1 MKKLLGIVVL
11 SLFISE
17 VVLAS
22 NFSNIFG
29 KKKNKEVTHY
39 KCKVEDSGNKKEK
52 DIEFGIIFGDG
63 IDDYN
68 YAISYS
74 KDKKFYGYP
83 YSSVKYFK
91 KKIGDEIWD
100 IKFFISLSTPEYRK
114 DLGPNIGLHMLAGS
128 FVYGPKQSLTTY
140 WFNARNN
147 TTNDQHLFEDWQELV
162 NSGDENLDTELRS
175 FSEKIF
181 KIINDRM
188 GTSSIIEIVDIE
200 KMDNPEYEIQDW
212 SSQLCKVKFQK
223 ISKRK
228 KSKKSEEI
236 IKNNKQ
242 SIVEELEKL
251 NDLYKSG
258 VLTKEEFEKA
268 KKKILN

>member
-1 MKKLLGIVVL
+1 
-11 SLFISE
+11 
-17 VVLAS
+17 
-22 NFSNIFG
+22 
-29 KKKNKEVTHY
+29 
-39 KCKVEDSGNKKEK
+39 
-52 DIEFGIIFGDG
+52 
-63 IDDYN
+63 
-68 YAISYS
+68 
-74 KDKKFYGYP
+74 
-83 YSSVKYFK
+83 
-91 KKIGDEIWD
+91 
-100 IKFFISLSTPEYRK
+100 
-114 DLGPNIGLHMLAGS
+114 MLAGS